1 MPSASSVAAERPAT
15 AQAAAVVLGEAAES
29 GRRVRIVGGRTKLG
43 WGSPAP
49 DPDVELSTAALD
61 ALVEHNE
68 GDLTA
73 VLQAGVPVAVA
84 QDAFARAG
92 QMLALDPPEAD
103 GATIGGLVA
112 TGDSGPM
119 RHRFGAVRDLILG
132 VAVALPDGSVAR
144 AGGKVIKNVAGYDLG
159 KLLAGSFGTLGAIV
173 EVVFR
178 LHPRPPDT
186 ATAVAR
192 AADPAVLARAAAALA
207 RAPLELLSLDLA
219 WQAGRGAVMAR
230 AAGSAPRPPVE
241 AAARLMRSAGAEA
254 DLIDDD
260 EQLWVDQRAAQR
272 ARDGGT
278 VLRVSGRAD
287 QLADVVRAAEDEGA
301 RLVGRAALGLSWIAL
316 EPADPPA
323 AAEAVSRLRERLS
336 PSPCTV
342 LDAPA
347 GVRGAIDP
355 WDLADGPEL
364 ALMRRLKARFDPGG
378 TCNPGLY
385 VGGI

>member
-1 MPSASSVAAERPAT
+1 LPSASSLTAERPAS
-15 AQAAAVVLGEAAES
+15 AQAAATVLRAAAES
-29 GRRVRIVGGRTKLG
+29 GRRVRIVGGGTKLG
-43 WGSPAP
+43 WGNPAP
-49 DPDVELSTAALD
+49 DPDVELSTAGLD
-61 ALVEHNE
+61 GLVEHNE

-73 VLQAGVPVAVA
+73 VLQAGMPVAAA

-92 QMLALDPPEAD
+92 QMLALDPPAVG

-132 VAVALPDGSVAR
+132 ITVALPDGSVAR
-144 AGGKVIKNVAGYDLG
+144 AGGQVIKNVAGYDLA

-173 EVVFR
+173 EAVFR
-178 LHPRPPDT
+178 LHPRPPST
-186 ATAVAR
+186 ATAVGR
-192 AADPAVLARAAAALA
+192 AGDPTVLARAAAALA
-207 RAPLELLSLDLA
+207 HAPLELLSLDVA
-219 WQAGRGAVMAR
+219 WRTGRGAVMAR
-230 AAGSAPRPPVE
+230 AAGSAPRPSVE
-241 AAARLMRSAGAEA
+241 SAARVMHDAGAQA

-260 EQLWVDQRAAQR
+260 EQLWTDQRAAQR
-272 ARDGGT
+272 ARDGGL
-278 VLRVSGRAD
+278 VLRVSGRAG

-301 RLVGRAALGLSWIAL
+301 RLVGRAGLGLFWIAL

-323 AAEAVSRLRERLS
+323 AADAVRRLRERLS

-347 GVRGAIDP
+347 GVRVAIDP
-355 WDLADGPEL
+355 WDLGDGPEL
-364 ALMRRLKARFDPGG
+364 ALMRRLKARFDPAS